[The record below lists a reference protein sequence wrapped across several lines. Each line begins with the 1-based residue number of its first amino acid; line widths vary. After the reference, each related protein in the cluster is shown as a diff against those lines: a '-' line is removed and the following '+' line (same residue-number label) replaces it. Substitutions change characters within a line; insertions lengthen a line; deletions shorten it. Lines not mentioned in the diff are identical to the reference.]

1 MPGMIQ
7 VKNTTVL
14 AGMLLHKFDPKLVE
28 VVSWIVDEFGLLFTE
43 SWRLAKHPGDLH
55 STTPVRAI
63 DIRSWVYDDPEA
75 VAAEINA
82 RWQYDPER
90 PGKLCALLHDSGNG
104 MHFHIQ
110 VHPRTIQKRKEL
122 LQ

>member
-1 MPGMIQ
+1 MGAKILPRMIQ

-43 SWRLAKHPGDLH
+43 SWRLA
-55 STTPVRAI
+55 
-63 DIRSWVYDDPEA
+63 
-75 VAAEINA
+75 
-82 RWQYDPER
+82 
-90 PGKLCALLHDSGNG
+90 NG